1 MKRLILLV
9 LASLTSAFAQGPAPG
24 FFPGWD
30 TPLVRDL
37 GLSEDQQQ
45 KIRATVQ
52 EYRDRLARERTELRY
67 AENQLQDTFN
77 ADQIDEATANKAI
90 EKAIARRGDM
100 TRTVSQMSL
109 KLRMILTSQQW
120 QELRK
125 RRPMEGFPPR
135 RDFGAGRRQRLPGP
149 GGLPAPQN
157 IPPEEP

>member
-24 FFPGWD
+24 FFPWWD

-90 EKAIARRGDM
+90 EKAIARKGEM
-100 TRTVSQMSL
+100 TRTISQMSL
-109 KLRMILTSQQW
+109 KLRLILTAQQW